1 MRCPFC
7 GSVDTRVVDS
17 RAAREG
23 RSIRR
28 RRRCSR
34 CDERFTTYE
43 VVEETMIDVVKKDG
57 STEPFDREK
66 LLRSLRLACQK
77 LDVDRGELTAFT
89 EGLEARLAA
98 TPRRTIG
105 SDEVGERVLAFLL
118 ALNPVAY
125 VRYASVYRSFATV
138 EEFMTELRKLHE
150 RES

>member
-28 RRRCSR
+28 RRQCSS

-77 LDVDRGELTAFT
+77 LEVDRDELTAFT
-89 EGLEARLAA
+89 ESLEARLAA

-105 SDEVGERVLAFLL
+105 SDEVGERVLGFLL
-118 ALNPVAY
+118 ELNPVAY

-138 EEFMTELRKLHE
+138 DEFMTELRKLHE

>member
-7 GSVDTRVVDS
+7 GSPDTRVVDS

-28 RRRCSR
+28 RRQCSQ

-77 LDVDRGELTAFT
+77 LDVDRDELTTFT

-105 SDEVGERVLAFLL
+105 SAEVGERVLGFLL
-118 ALNPVAY
+118 ELNPVAY
-125 VRYASVYRSFATV
+125 VRYASVYRSFSTV

-150 RES
+150 RDP